1 MAQKRISRQQRYAL
15 YEVEERNSATEA
27 ESAATRRAGRYGKN
41 VLAPIEDEY
50 TRKRNH
56 DISVHHV
63 TGQTRNLLIENVIL
77 LTLLVGSIY
86 GLYRL
91 TIYLLNQA

>member
-15 YEVEERNSATEA
+15 YEAEERNSAYEA
-27 ESAATRRAGRYGKN
+27 ESTAPRRAGRYGKN
-41 VLAPIEDEY
+41 VLAPIEDERA
-50 TRKRNH
+50 RKRSH

-63 TGQTRNLLIENVIL
+63 TGQTRNLLIENLIL
-77 LTLLVGSIY
+77 LALLIGSIY
-86 GLYRL
+86 GLYCL

>member
-15 YEVEERNSATEA
+15 YEVDERNGAYEA
-27 ESAATRRAGRYGKN
+27 ESTAQRRAHRYGKN
-41 VLAPIEDEY
+41 VLAPIEDEHS
-50 TRKRNH
+50 RKRSH

-63 TGQTRNLLIENVIL
+63 TGQTRNLLIENIIL